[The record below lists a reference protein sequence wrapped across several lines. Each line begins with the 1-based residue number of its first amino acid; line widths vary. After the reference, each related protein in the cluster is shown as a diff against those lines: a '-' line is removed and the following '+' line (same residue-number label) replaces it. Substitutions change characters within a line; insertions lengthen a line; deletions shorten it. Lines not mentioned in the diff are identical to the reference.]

1 MSSELACS
9 VCRSHTNSLN
19 LLLTLEIFL
28 VKYTLSVYP
37 QE

>member
-9 VCRSHTNSLN
+9 VCRSHTNSLY

-28 VKYTLSVYP
+28 VKYTLSVYR